1 MLANF
6 RSRIKDINAW
16 LFAGIFF
23 FLPIHVSPA
32 YQITFV
38 ILVLSLMEGDFVNKW
53 QRLRREP
60 LFWIFQAFFWV
71 FVVSLLW
78 TEDMAAGKRMV
89 GRYGFFLLSGLYL
102 TIARPDLLP
111 RCIGFF
117 LAGCAFTETLAYYNW
132 LQMHVFTDWPAG
144 IRVRKSPED
153 TAPFVDRILYT
164 PALAWAGY
172 LAMRQALKESGVLRI
187 VYAALSLATVGNLIF
202 SGGRTGLVAFLVLL
216 GLFVF
221 QRFAKRPI
229 TAIIAALSLVGGITA
244 AGYFSNDYFKQR
256 VDAAT
261 HEVTHYKEAV
271 NTSVG
276 LRINF
281 YINTWNVFSENPLIG
296 VGGGDFTA
304 EYKHM
309 NERNSPQW
317 MSTFNPHNQYLFVL
331 STTGLLGGIIM
342 LLVYMPPA
350 LWKGPKDALSEQR
363 WALFTFI
370 ACISIFE
377 SYLWRSNTSLLFVLF
392 STLLMQSSF
401 KPATERAS

>member
-1 MLANF
+1 M
-6 RSRIKDINAW
+6 I
-16 LFAGIFF
+16 
-23 FLPIHVSPA
+23 
-32 YQITFV
+32 
-38 ILVLSLMEGDFVNKW
+38 EGDFANKW

-71 FVVSLLW
+71 FVLSLLW
-78 TEDMAAGKRMV
+78 TDDMAAGKRMV

-117 LAGCAFTETLAYYNW
+117 LAGCAFTEALAYYNW
-132 LQMHVFTDWPAG
+132 LQMHVFTEWPDG
-144 IRVRKSPED
+144 IRVQKSLED

-172 LAMRQALKESGVLRI
+172 LTMHQALNTRGIQRI
-187 VYAALSLATVGNLIF
+187 TYGGLALTTIGNLIF

-216 GLFVF
+216 GLLVF

-229 TAIIAALSLVGGITA
+229 TALVVATSLVGGITV
-244 AGYFSNDYFKQR
+244 AGYSNNTYFKNR
-256 VDAAT
+256 LDEAV
-261 HEVTHYKEAV
+261 HEVTNYKEAV

-281 YINTWNVFSENPLIG
+281 YINTWRIFAENPLLG
-296 VGGGDFTA
+296 VGGGDFTT
-304 EYKHM
+304 EYTRM
-309 NERNSPQW
+309 NERRSPQW
-317 MSTFNPHNQYLFVL
+317 VGTHNPHNQYLFVL
-331 STTGLLGGIIM
+331 STTGLLGGAIM
-342 LLVYMPPA
+342 LVVYFPPA
-350 LWKGPKDALSEQR
+350 LWRKSKDALSEER

-392 STLLMQSSF
+392 STLLMQSTA
-401 KPATERAS
+401 KPTMEHAS